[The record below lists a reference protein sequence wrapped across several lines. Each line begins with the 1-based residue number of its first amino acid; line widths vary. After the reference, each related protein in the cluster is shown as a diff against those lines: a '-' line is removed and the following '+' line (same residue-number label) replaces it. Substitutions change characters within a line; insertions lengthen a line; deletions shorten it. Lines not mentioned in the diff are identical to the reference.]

1 MTVQEEPE
9 KGSSSPR
16 IKAVDT
22 FVDPEVELAELRQE
36 LSDKKEAW
44 RIERED
50 LLQQLERKNEALKAK
65 EEEVKLQSEKIHNQR
80 VHKLVEINTLGQ
92 LVEESL
98 SLAEHYRKQA
108 DKAKSE
114 AQGNTLELQVL
125 KSALEYARK
134 EIHDLDETRNQ
145 LVGGYMLAQEEER
158 YSKKENKLLYKALG
172 LAESELKAL
181 RKVTSAESE
190 NVGNHEEANKI
201 TYPELTSVV
210 QPKISYSPNSVKN
223 KTQISNVEAPV
234 SSLTEVDF
242 PTHPAT
248 DSISVPLLKAVSKK
262 LFKVPSETDLK
273 DKVALLPHIDP
284 ELDPIRPTPQ
294 PFIDGTIVDGNRT
307 TDLESK
313 WNGSE
318 WCISDF
324 SPIKK
329 SGSLSDYQVKLVSKA
344 ESASSSD
351 ENQVDVSHK
360 SSLDDKEDTFSSVNG
375 TKTNITGDLERG
387 LTRDPWKE
395 SGALMKHIDPEL
407 EPEPLPNVLQ
417 HKDKESERICHIRKL
432 MGNFRRVKRSMAGIG
447 TINSSLSFLSYNEQM
462 SLSSHI
468 KTLTESHFSVSEATI
483 DIESTGILK
492 GHSPSLESYSLP
504 KTEVVDQE
512 EDILDESS
520 KKGTPEEASESQ
532 QFDTENVKPRDSEAA
547 SEQALNELSEIQSGT
562 NGKLIVTKTNI
573 SNLQRRIT
581 FLATLSLGFFDKSR
595 LDDIKKQLEAAQ
607 AEISRMKET
616 NKNHIEK
623 ALSLISKNS
632 TLSEQNDAT
641 IAIIEGAK
649 KKISDVGFQ
658 TELDV
663 IAFTVESIGDE
674 VSTMELKEFG
684 RDGKAETAN
693 IATETD
699 LNLLEEMLRVSLA
712 SHKFEEVLRMIDRT
726 RDSFERVENCNSS
739 LRYYLHESRKVI
751 FKQTKEI
758 RHNSIL
764 LEKVNE
770 HAENLSN
777 ENKTIQEDRLRAEE
791 ELKQTQAQ
799 FLIEKTTLIERVSEE
814 MHRLRCM
821 G

>member
-9 KGSSSPR
+9 KGSSSPH
-16 IKAVDT
+16 IKVVDT
-22 FVDPEVELAELRQE
+22 IVDPEVELSELRKE
-36 LSDKKEAW
+36 LSDRKEAW

-50 LLQQLERKNEALKAK
+50 LLQQLERKNECLQAKDEELK
-65 EEEVKLQSEKIHNQR
+65 LLSEKIHNQR

-145 LVGGYMLAQEEER
+145 LVGGYMLAQAEER

-172 LAESELKAL
+172 LAESELQAL
-181 RKVTSAESE
+181 RKVTSGESE
-190 NVGNHEEANKI
+190 IVGNQLESNNI

-210 QPKISYSPNSVKN
+210 QPKISCSPNSVKN
-223 KTQISNVEAPV
+223 KAQSSNVEAPV
-234 SSLTEVDF
+234 FTRTEVDF
-242 PTHPAT
+242 PTHPAN
-248 DSISVPLLKAVSKK
+248 DSISVPLLKAASKR
-262 LFKVPSETDLK
+262 LFKVPSETDLE

-284 ELDPIRPTPQ
+284 ELDPVPPTPQ
-294 PFIDGTIVDGNRT
+294 PFTDEIIPDGNKT
-307 TDLESK
+307 NDLETEE
-313 WNGSE
+313 NGSE
-318 WCISDF
+318 WCTPDF

-329 SGSLSDYQVKLVSKA
+329 SDFLSVPPFKLASKA
-344 ESASSSD
+344 ASPSSSD
-351 ENQVDVSHK
+351 ESKVDASEK
-360 SSLDDKEDTFSSVNG
+360 SSLDDKGDTISSLNG
-375 TKTNITGDLERG
+375 TKTNLTRDLERG
-387 LTRDPWKE
+387 VTRDPWKE
-395 SGALMKHIDPEL
+395 SGALMKHVDPEL

-417 HKDKESERICHIRKL
+417 HKDKESERIGHIRKL
-432 MGNFRRVKRSMAGIG
+432 IGNFRRVKKSMAGIG
-447 TINSSLSFLSYNEQM
+447 TLNSSLSFLSYNEQM
-462 SLSSHI
+462 SMSSHI
-468 KTLTESHFSVSEATI
+468 KSLTVSRCSVSEVTI
-483 DIESTGILK
+483 DIESTGTPK
-492 GHSPSLESYSLP
+492 GQSPSLDSFSSQ
-504 KTEVVDQE
+504 KNEVVDQE
-512 EDILDESS
+512 EEILEESS
-520 KKGTPEEASESQ
+520 ERVTPKEPSEFQ
-532 QFDTENVKPRDSEAA
+532 QSDTENVKPRDSEAT
-547 SEQALNELSEIQSGT
+547 SEQALNELSELQSGT

-581 FLATLSLGFFDKSR
+581 FLANLSLGFFDKSR
-595 LDDIKKQLEAAQ
+595 LDDIKKQLVAAQ

-632 TLSEQNDAT
+632 TFSEQNDDT

-649 KKISDVGFQ
+649 RNLTDVKFL

-663 IAFTVESIGDE
+663 IAFTLESIGDE
-674 VSTMELKEFG
+674 VSRMELKELG

-699 LNLLEEMLRVSLA
+699 LNFLEEMLRVSLA
-712 SHKFEEVLRMIDRT
+712 SHKSEEVMRMIDRT
-726 RDSFERVENCNSS
+726 KDSFERVENCNSS
-739 LRYYLHESRKVI
+739 LRYYLNESRKVI

-758 RHNSIL
+758 RNNSLL

-799 FLIEKTTLIERVSEE
+799 FLLEKTTLIERVSEE